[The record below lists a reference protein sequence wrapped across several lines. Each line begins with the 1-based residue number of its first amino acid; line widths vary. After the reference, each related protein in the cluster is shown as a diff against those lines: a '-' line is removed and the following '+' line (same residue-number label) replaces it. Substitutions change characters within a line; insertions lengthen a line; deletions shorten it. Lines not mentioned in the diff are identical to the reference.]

1 MNLLAVITYVIMLTM
16 HACTQEICVDGPSPK
31 LVVDGLSSND
41 LNQGTLGNCWFV
53 AACAALAPNKG
64 LWEKVVP
71 NWREQVGF
79 VIIRFSYYSK

>member
-1 MNLLAVITYVIMLTM
+1 MQLLILT
-16 HACTQEICVDGPSPK
+16 ACTQEICVDGPSPM
-31 LVVDGLSSND
+31 LIVDGLSSND

-53 AACAALAPNKG
+53 AACAALAPNRG

-79 VIIRFSYYSK
+79 VLSFRLSVFLLK